1 MVGNAVSDESLPLG
15 AEIDADGLWSQ
26 VLNRA
31 QGAGLRP
38 GLFLDRDGVVV
49 EEVHYLHRPADVRLI
64 DGAAGVIT
72 KANVRGFPVILVTN
86 QAGIAHSR
94 YGWREFAEVQE
105 KIIDDLTTEGAFIN
119 AVFACPHHG
128 DGRPPYDKP
137 DHSWRKPNPGMLL
150 ATAERLPVDL
160 GISWIVGDRAQD
172 LAAGKSAG
180 LAGGVH
186 VLTGHGG
193 GDGEREEALRLEGD
207 GFKALTAADITQAAS
222 LLPSFKE
229 GGG

>member
-1 MVGNAVSDESLPLG
+1 MGGNAVSGEGLPLG
-15 AEIDADGLWSQ
+15 AEIDAEGLWSQ

-64 DGAAGVIT
+64 NGAAGVIT

-86 QAGIAHSR
+86 QAGIAHGR
-94 YGWREFAEVQE
+94 YGWGEFAEVQE

-137 DHSWRKPNPGMLL
+137 DHSWRKPNPGMFL

-160 GISWIVGDRAQD
+160 GKSWIVGDRAQD
-172 LAAGKSAG
+172 LAAGKGAG
-180 LAGGVH
+180 LAGGIH

-193 GDGEREEALRLEGD
+193 GNGEREEALRLEGD

-222 LLPSFKE
+222 LLPPFKE

>member
-64 DGAAGVIT
+64 DGAASVIT

-86 QAGIAHSR
+86 QAGIAHGR
-94 YGWREFAEVQE
+94 FGWGEFAEVQE

-160 GISWIVGDRAQD
+160 GKSWIVGDRAED
-172 LAAGKSAG
+172 LAAGKGAG
-180 LAGGVH
+180 LAGGIH

-193 GDGEREEALRLEGD
+193 GNGEREEALRLEGD

-222 LLPSFKE
+222 LLPLFKE